1 MLKVYSK
8 GLVYRNSA
16 FLKQLGRVPS
26 FLFLGGI
33 TFYQWTL
40 SPDHGFLSIYIV
52 GQCKFRPTCS
62 DYTKKM
68 IRQHGVVIGLK
79 EGFKQVRKCYS

>member
-1 MLKVYSK
+1 MPKSYLQKLACRDNFFFK
-8 GLVYRNSA
+8 
-16 FLKQLGRVPS
+16 KLGRVPS

-40 SPDHGFLSIYIV
+40 SPDHGLLSIYIV

-62 DYTKKM
+62 DYMKKM
-68 IRQHGVVIGLK
+68 IRQHGIVIGLK
-79 EGFKQVRKCYS
+79 EGFKQVRKCYL